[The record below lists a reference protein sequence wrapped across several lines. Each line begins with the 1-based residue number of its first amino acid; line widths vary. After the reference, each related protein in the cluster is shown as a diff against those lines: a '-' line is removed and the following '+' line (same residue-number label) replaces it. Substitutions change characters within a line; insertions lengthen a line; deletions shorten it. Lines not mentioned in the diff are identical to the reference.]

1 LSDHENR
8 EKSPDPLA
16 IRRARQDTP
25 PEYVQGQHQT
35 DDLEDET
42 HIVSLAVLGRLSA
55 GSIKV
60 KTGEM
65 LELLEKR
72 ALLVG

>member
-1 LSDHENR
+1 LGDHENR
-8 EKSPDPLA
+8 DKGPDPLA
-16 IRRARQDTP
+16 IRRARQDAP

-42 HIVSLAVLGRLSA
+42 HIVRLAVLGRLSG

-60 KTGEM
+60 KTGEN
-65 LELLEKR
+65 
-72 ALLVG
+72 A